1 MSQCSV
7 QAADWPAVV
16 QAWGSILAILAIGIV
31 AWWQSSRAQSLMLAT
46 IEQQRKEDNH
56 RTADTLLAMAESAL
70 KLQKHVAAKLN
81 SREAI
86 YEAAEDN
93 RMPFEMPEVNALV
106 TSFDAI
112 ELHALPA
119 ALIPLT
125 LMVRSSLRQFRDKI
139 VMVFDLHKK
148 MDAAQFDDFFATMA
162 SMQKSMEDTISDMSR
177 ILGDISTELALAV
190 KAN

>member
-1 MSQCSV
+1 MPQCPV

-46 IEQQRKEDNH
+46 IEQQRKEDKH

-86 YEAAEDN
+86 HEAAEDN
-93 RMPFEMPEVNALV
+93 RLPFEMPEVNALV
-106 TSFDAI
+106 RSFDAI

-125 LMVRSSLRQFRDKI
+125 LMVRSSLRQFSDKI
-139 VMVFDLHKK
+139 VMVFDVHEK
-148 MDAAQFDDFFATMA
+148 MDAAQFEDFFATMP
-162 SMQKSMEDTISDMSR
+162 SMQKSMEDTIADMKG
-177 ILGDISTELALAV
+177 ILGDISADLALAV
-190 KAN
+190 KAK